1 MQGDE
6 NMKSGIWSNQE
17 VKDLF
22 KAVEEIKGSSQPL
35 RKAFIMHAEKYSR
48 MPNSVRNYYYHEID
62 NLTNDKTRLKKL
74 AIDLSKHKKNN
85 INYFSE
91 EEEQSLMNKIDILV
105 KQGSSV
111 RKACLTLSNGDVGQ
125 MLRFQNKYRN
135 FLSKQKSNESANN
148 KDNIIKFTNKKK
160 TVITESELQALFMG
174 LVRLVKRNAKE
185 EADLQIKGAY
195 EKANTELRK
204 AIVALNNKEKEYKQ
218 LKEEFLKMKEENS
231 KLVKDI
237 FKLKCDKA
245 GKLKEKFESM

>member
-1 MQGDE
+1 
-6 NMKSGIWSNQE
+6 MKSGIWSNQE

-91 EEEQSLMNKIDILV
+91 EEEQSLMNKIDMLV

-135 FLSKQKSNESANN
+135 FLSKQKSNE
-148 KDNIIKFTNKKK
+148 I
-160 TVITESELQALFMG
+160 
-174 LVRLVKRNAKE
+174 
-185 EADLQIKGAY
+185 
-195 EKANTELRK
+195 
-204 AIVALNNKEKEYKQ
+204 YKQ
-218 LKEEFLKMKEENS
+218 K
-231 KLVKDI
+231 KDWNN
-237 FKLKCDKA
+237 
-245 GKLKEKFESM
+245 